1 MTTPPPSLFVNASAV
16 PWVERRPGVFW
27 KTLWEDADGRHKAI
41 LMRYEPG
48 ATVPRHL
55 HVGDEQIYVL
65 EGSVADDTG
74 VCTAGNYARR
84 LGLDLPRFTECLD
97 AARFRDA
104 VAADQRE
111 GRAAGVRATPT
122 FFVNGEKIEGALPA
136 ALAARCA
143 GAQGRF
149 WEYHD
154 LLFVAQ
160 PDFSRDELL
169 GYARRLGLDTPP
181 FTECLDSA
189 RFRDAVLA
197 DQREGLDAGVGGTPT
212 FFINGRK
219 IEGALPLEEFRE
231 AIRQA
236 LREAAA
242 PSR

>member
-1 MTTPPPSLFVNASAV
+1 MARVRVYTRRAAAALLLIAGAGAVSAQ
-16 PWVERRPGVFW
+16 E
-27 KTLWEDADGRHKAI
+27 A
-41 LMRYEPG
+41 
-48 ATVPRHL
+48 
-55 HVGDEQIYVL
+55 
-65 EGSVADDTG
+65 
-74 VCTAGNYARR
+74 
-84 LGLDLPRFTECLD
+84 PRFNADPAMTRGP
-97 AARFRDA
+97 AAAPVTIFEWSDY
-104 VAADQRE
+104 QCPYCK
-111 GRAAGVRATPT
+111 RAQVVLARLQAEFPDTVKIT
-122 FFVNGEKIEGALPA
+122 FKDFPLRSHEGALPA

-143 GAQGRF
+143 GAQGRY